1 MGRKAWT
8 VIICGALILALGMG
22 MRQNHGLFIE
32 PMRMD
37 LGWQLGVFAL
47 ALAIQNLMWGIAQPF
62 AGALADKY
70 GTMPVLMGGV
80 VIYVLGLVGM
90 AFPQGPLMFHMS
102 AGVFIGLG
110 VAAMGLPVV
119 LGAVARMVSE
129 EKRST
134 ALGIA
139 SMGGSFGQFLFAPIS
154 QTLINQYGW
163 SFALA
168 CLAAIAALGVFLALQ
183 VNAKPADS
191 SVETHEPE
199 QTLREALHEAFGTN
213 SYILLNLGFFVC
225 GFHIAFIVTHLPMF
239 LSTCNISPDVG
250 ATALAVIGLSNMV
263 GTYVSGVLGGK
274 YSKKYLLSIIYFSR
288 AVAILIYTL
297 MPITVFSTMAFSV
310 AMGALWLSTVP
321 LTSGLVGVMFGT
333 RYMSTLFAI
342 TLFSHQ
348 VGAFFGAW
356 LGGYFF
362 DLTGSFQGGW
372 LASIALG
379 LFAAVVHLPIK
390 EMSVRDRRV
399 TA

>member
-1 MGRKAWT
+1 MGKKVWA

-32 PMRMD
+32 PMRLD

-70 GTMPVLMGGV
+70 GSMPVLLVGV
-80 VIYVLGLVGM
+80 FVYVLGLVGM

-102 AGVFIGLG
+102 AGVLIGLG

-129 EKRST
+129 EKRSM

-139 SMGGSFGQFLFAPIS
+139 SMGGSFGQFLFAPVS
-154 QTLINQYGW
+154 QGLINEYGW
-163 SFALA
+163 SIALA
-168 CLAAIAALGVFLALQ
+168 GLAAIASLGVFLALQ
-183 VNAKPADS
+183 VNAKPEDGAQLHNGPD
-191 SVETHEPE
+191 
-199 QTLREALHEAFGTN
+199 QTMREALHEAFGTN

-250 ATALAVIGLSNMV
+250 ATALAVIGLANMV

-274 YSKKYLLSIIYFSR
+274 YSKKYLLSLIYFSR
-288 AVAILIYTL
+288 AVAILLYIL
-297 MPITVFSTMAFSV
+297 MPVTVFTTMVFSV
-310 AMGALWLSTVP
+310 TMGALWLSTVP

-333 RYMSTLFAI
+333 RYMGTLFAI

-362 DLTGSFQGGW
+362 DLTGSYQGGW
-372 LASIALG
+372 MASIVLG
-379 LFAAVVHLPIK
+379 ILAAIVHLPIR
-390 EMSVRDRRV
+390 EISVREER
-399 TA
+399 APA

>member
-1 MGRKAWT
+1 MNRKAWT

-47 ALAIQNLMWGIAQPF
+47 ALAIQNLMWGVAQPF

-70 GTMPVLMGGV
+70 GSMPVLIGGV
-80 VIYVLGLVGM
+80 LVYVLGILGM

-102 AGVFIGLG
+102 AGVLVGLG
-110 VAAMGLPVV
+110 VAATGLPVI
-119 LGAVARMVSE
+119 LGAVARLVAE

-139 SMGGSFGQFLFAPIS
+139 SMGGSFGQFLFAPVS
-154 QTLINQYGW
+154 QGLIETYGW
-163 SFALA
+163 SIALA
-168 CLAAIAALGVFLALQ
+168 TLAAIAALGVFLALQ
-183 VNAKPADS
+183 VNAKPDAS
-191 SVETHEPE
+191 QGTAEPE
-199 QTLREALHEAFGTN
+199 QTMKEALHEAFGTN

-239 LSTCNISPDVG
+239 LSTCNIPPDVG
-250 ATALAVIGLSNMV
+250 ATALAVIGLANMA
-263 GTYVSGVLGGK
+263 GTYISGVLGGK
-274 YSKKYLLSIIYFSR
+274 YSKKYLLSIIYLSR
-288 AVAILIYTL
+288 AGAIALYIMLPVTFW
-297 MPITVFSTMAFSV
+297 TTMGFAI

-333 RYMSTLFAI
+333 RYMGTLFAI
-342 TLFSHQ
+342 TLFTHQ
-348 VGAFFGAW
+348 IGAFFGAW
-356 LGGYFF
+356 LGGYFY
-362 DLTGSFQGGW
+362 DMTGSFDAAW
-372 LASIALG
+372 FASIALG
-379 LFAAVVHLPIK
+379 VFSAIIHLPIK
-390 EMSVRDRRV
+390 EIAVKRLQ

>member
-1 MGRKAWT
+1 MGRKAWA

-32 PMRMD
+32 PMRLD

-47 ALAIQNLMWGIAQPF
+47 ALAIQNLMWGVAQPF

-70 GTMPVLMGGV
+70 GSMPVLLVGV
-80 VIYVLGLVGM
+80 FVYVLGLVGM

-102 AGVFIGLG
+102 AGVLIGLG

-129 EKRST
+129 EKRSM

-139 SMGGSFGQFLFAPIS
+139 SMGGSFGQFLFAPVS
-154 QTLINQYGW
+154 QGLINEYGW
-163 SFALA
+163 SMALA
-168 CLAAIAALGVFLALQ
+168 GLAAIAALGVFLALQ
-183 VNAKPADS
+183 VNAKPEDGARLHSGPD
-191 SVETHEPE
+191 
-199 QTLREALHEAFGTN
+199 QTMREALHEAFGTN

-239 LSTCNISPDVG
+239 LSTCNISPEVG
-250 ATALAVIGLSNMV
+250 ATALAVIGLANMV
-263 GTYVSGVLGGK
+263 GTYASGVLGGK
-274 YSKKYLLSIIYFSR
+274 YSKKYLLSLIYFSR
-288 AVAILIYTL
+288 AVAILLYIL
-297 MPITVFSTMAFSV
+297 MPVTVFTTMVFSV
-310 AMGALWLSTVP
+310 TMGALWLSTVP

-333 RYMSTLFAI
+333 RYMGTLFAI
-342 TLFSHQ
+342 TLFTHQ

-362 DLTGSFQGGW
+362 DLTGSYEGGW
-372 LASIALG
+372 MASIVLG
-379 LFAAVVHLPIK
+379 ILAAIVHLPIR
-390 EMSVRDRRV
+390 EISVREER
-399 TA
+399 APA

>member
-1 MGRKAWT
+1 MGKRAWT
-8 VIICGALILALGMG
+8 IIICGALILAIGMG

-37 LGWQLGVFAL
+37 LGWQLGVFAM
-47 ALAIQNLMWGIAQPF
+47 ALAVQNLMWGVAQPF

-70 GTMPVLMGGV
+70 GSRPVLLGGV
-80 VIYVLGLVGM
+80 FVYVLGLLGM
-90 AFPQGPLMFHMS
+90 AFPQGPMMLHMS
-102 AGVFIGLG
+102 AGVLVGLG

-139 SMGGSFGQFLFAPIS
+139 SMGGSFGQFLFAPVS
-154 QTLINQYGW
+154 QGLINEYGW
-163 SFALA
+163 SIALTA
-168 CLAAIAALGVFLALQ
+168 LAAIAALGVFLALQ
-183 VNAKPADS
+183 VNAKPNEEEFHPNQAA
-191 SVETHEPE
+191 
-199 QTLREALHEAFGTN
+199 QTLSQAIHEAFGTN

-239 LSTCNISPDVG
+239 LSTCNIAPEVG
-250 ATALAVIGLSNMV
+250 ATALAVIGVSNMA
-263 GTYVSGVLGGK
+263 GTYLAGVLGGK
-274 YSKKYLLSIIYFSR
+274 YSKKYLLSLIYLSR
-288 AVAILIYTL
+288 ALAILVYML
-297 MPITVFSTMAFSV
+297 MPVTVFSTLAFSV

-333 RYMSTLFAI
+333 RYMGTLFAI
-342 TLFSHQ
+342 TLFTHQ

-362 DLTGSFQGGW
+362 DLTGSFDGAW
-372 LASIALG
+372 IASIALG
-379 LFAAVVHLPIK
+379 VFSAVVHLPIK
-390 EMSVRDRRV
+390 EVAVERA
-399 TA
+399 TQAA

>member
-1 MGRKAWT
+1 
-8 VIICGALILALGMG
+8 
-22 MRQNHGLFIE
+22 
-32 PMRMD
+32 
-37 LGWQLGVFAL
+37 
-47 ALAIQNLMWGIAQPF
+47 
-62 AGALADKY
+62 
-70 GTMPVLMGGV
+70 
-80 VIYVLGLVGM
+80 
-90 AFPQGPLMFHMS
+90 MFHMS
-102 AGVFIGLG
+102 AGVLIGLG

-119 LGAVARMVSE
+119 LGAVARIVPE

-139 SMGGSFGQFLFAPIS
+139 SMGGSFGQFLFAPVS
-154 QTLINQYGW
+154 QGLINEYGW

-168 CLAAIAALGVFLALQ
+168 TLSAIAALGVFLALQ
-183 VNAKPADS
+183 VKTDPTLAEA
-191 SVETHEPE
+191 THDEPE
-199 QTLREALHEAFGTN
+199 QTMREALHEAFGTN

-250 ATALAVIGLSNMV
+250 ATALAVIGLANMV

-288 AVAILIYTL
+288 AVAILLYVMI
-297 MPITVFSTMAFSV
+297 PVTVATTMAFSV

-333 RYMSTLFAI
+333 RYMGTLFAI

-348 VGAFFGAW
+348 IGAFFGAW

-362 DLTGSFQGGW
+362 DLTGSFEGGW
-372 LASIALG
+372 IASIGLG
-379 LFAAVVHLPIK
+379 IFAAIVHLPIK
-390 EMSVRDRRV
+390 EMSAREKAVA